1 MEAEADVDDDDAND
15 GDADKNDK
23 GNADADDAENRA
35 AKESTPSNAAILS
48 TLCSDADD
56 GRVAFACVRC
66 NSNSGFQSNR
76 SKECRVSDAA
86 DVSSVDD
93 DDADI

>member
-1 MEAEADVDDDDAND
+1 MVDVDDDDGSD

-23 GNADADDAENRA
+23 GNADADDAENRTA
-35 AKESTPSNAAILS
+35 NESAPSNAAILS

-66 NSNSGFQSNR
+66 NSKSGFQSNR

-86 DVSSVDD
+86 DASSADD
-93 DDADI
+93 DDEEI